1 MGCAV
6 RVSLQ
11 GKFVEV
17 EKDRGGRQSSLLV
30 FSLRKVGM
38 RVHEMDDQKEWA
50 PMQEAEAAVGD
61 RRWCLG
67 KCR

>member
-1 MGCAV
+1 
-6 RVSLQ
+6 
-11 GKFVEV
+11 
-17 EKDRGGRQSSLLV
+17 
-30 FSLRKVGM
+30 
-38 RVHEMDDQKEWA
+38 VHEMDDQKEWA